1 MNSKPTIAAAIIE
14 ANRAK
19 NPVRHVI
26 DYDHRAACMDVLIE
40 AARYREPRKPTPELE
55 FCYGNGCCPN
65 CCAYF
70 IDKSTHYC
78 GNCGQALDWSGE

>member
-1 MNSKPTIAAAIIE
+1 MSNKPTIAAAIIE

-40 AARYREPRKPTPELE
+40 SARYREPRKTKNDKHFAFMCPRCRQRIASKLN
-55 FCYGNGCCPN
+55 FCY
-65 CCAYF
+65 
-70 IDKSTHYC
+70 T
-78 GNCGQALDWSGE
+78 CGQALDWSD

>member
-1 MNSKPTIAAAIIE
+1 MPNKPTIAAAIIE

-40 AARYREPRKPTPELE
+40 AARYREPRKPKHDKHFAFMCPRCRQRIASKLN
-55 FCYGNGCCPN
+55 FCY
-65 CCAYF
+65 
-70 IDKSTHYC
+70 T
-78 GNCGQALDWSGE
+78 CGQALEWSGE